1 MMNFRFALIAVMSL
15 LAAHPQ
21 CAVASDGKDPTTCF
35 TDVKVIRTDC
45 TKALRDIIYDASG
58 ETTVQRISGGCYVQI
73 NKPSGVGISQAQVQ
87 SSVDKILNTC
97 SPQAGSTK
105 LTVKGAEVLVK
116 LGNRSPKD
124 SWKKPFDADFPYD
137 QETCLSVT
145 GTKPIDIRD
154 CMQAFRM
161 IPVDPSGTTFAFRQ
175 ERRTEI
181 TVQQNTCELKI
192 STSDG
197 SPIVASISQ
206 VMSAMTKLFKCDTK
220 WGIISIR
227 GAGGPNG
234 RTYIQV
240 QSV

>member
-105 LTVKGAEVLVK
+105 LT
-116 LGNRSPKD
+116 D